1 MISTQ
6 PILSFRYFKFKK
18 NKLAENVKRLFY
30 LSWEDAFWDILLK
43 KKVPKGSY
51 VLLPDFFCGDVE
63 SNIRLHGC
71 KPVYYKINTNLTA
84 DKKSFKS
91 KIERVKPSVIVIFHP
106 VGIKS
111 NLMDDL
117 KWLKKITGSSILIE
131 DSVHRIVDPEEIKI
145 FKKDHFIIDSLRKVV
160 PLQGSNIYGRVEDL
174 DFSAPPFYQSF
185 FYSIRVNLLWA
196 LMVLGWSLRFGRI
209 AERLMLRGYSLI
221 GDSMLPARG
230 PFPANFLSS
239 RINTGEIRDIRKH
252 QAIYYEK
259 ELGKFLPVK
268 ISLSGEDRAS
278 LRAYP
283 VILDKEY
290 AGWILKFLRTNDLLV
305 RFELNDSGWS
315 RKQKII
321 YLPLGIQ
328 MTEKE
333 QGTVCGL
340 VKSALLGYRA

>member
-1 MISTQ
+1 MTSTQ
-6 PILSFRYFKFKK
+6 PILSLRYFKFKK
-18 NKLAENVKRLFY
+18 NKLAEGIKRLFY
-30 LSWEDAFWDILLK
+30 LSWEDAFWDILVK
-43 KKVPKGSY
+43 KQVPKGSF

-63 SNIRLHGC
+63 NNIRLHGY
-71 KPVYYKINTNLTA
+71 KSVYYKINTNLTA

-91 KIERVKPSVIVIFHP
+91 KIDQIKPSVIVIFHP

-111 NLMDDL
+111 NLMDDP

-131 DSVHRIVDPEEIKI
+131 DSVHRIVDPGELKI

-196 LMVLGWSLRFGRI
+196 LMVFSWSLKFGRI
-209 AERLMLRGYSLI
+209 AERLMLKGYSVI
-221 GDSMLPARG
+221 GDSVLSAKG
-230 PFPANFLSS
+230 PFPANLLGS
-239 RINTGEIRDIRKH
+239 RINIKRVRDIKKR

-259 ELGKFLPVK
+259 ELGRFLPVK
-268 ISLSGEDRAS
+268 IKLSDDDKAN

-283 VILDKEY
+283 LILDKEP
-290 AGWILKFLRTNDLLV
+290 AGRILKFLRTNGLLV

-328 MTEKE
+328 ITKRERVA
-333 QGTVCGL
+333 VCSL
-340 VKSALLGYRA
+340 VKSALLAYRA

>member
-1 MISTQ
+1 MTSTQ
-6 PILSFRYFKFKK
+6 PILSLRYFKFKK
-18 NKLAENVKRLFY
+18 NKLAEGIKRLFY

-43 KKVPKGSY
+43 KQVPKGSF

-63 SNIRLHGC
+63 NNIRLHGY

-91 KIERVKPSVIVIFHP
+91 KIDQIKPSVIVIFHP

-111 NLMDDL
+111 NLVDDP

-174 DFSAPPFYQSF
+174 NFSVPPFYQSF
-185 FYSIRVNLLWA
+185 FYSIKVSLLWA
-196 LMVLGWSLRFGRI
+196 LMVLSWSLRFGRI
-209 AERLMLRGYSLI
+209 AEGLMLKGYSII

-230 PFPANFLSS
+230 PFPANLLSS
-239 RINTGEIRDIRKH
+239 RINIGKVHDIKKR

-259 ELGKFLPVK
+259 ELGKFFPVR
-268 ISLSGEDRAS
+268 INLSSKDKAN

-283 VILDKEY
+283 VILGKEY
-290 AGWILKFLRTNDLLV
+290 AGWILKFLRTNGLFV

-328 MTEKE
+328 ITKRE
-333 QGTVCGL
+333 QDAVCVL